1 MATGRLRACE
11 RGALD
16 HPVIIDRKSSG
27 IMERPPIIPKY
38 EIVLGPRMI
47 EAKLGLYRM
56 GHHLFEEIVRFVFG
70 KAEDRQIAERA

>member
-1 MATGRLRACE
+1 MTTGRLRACE

-27 IMERPPIIPKY
+27 IMKRAPIIPKN
-38 EIVLGPRMI
+38 EIVLGSRMI
-47 EAKLGLYRM
+47 ETKLGFYRM

-70 KAEDRQIAERA
+70 KAKDRQIA